1 MLTVEE
7 MKERWQGIVIPLVTV
22 FKEDLSLDLPALES
36 NVQWLMNK
44 GAGIGNSIFLVAG
57 SGGDFSVLSTEERK
71 QVIKTVASVADGKAP
86 LIASSQST
94 DIRVC
99 IEICNFCA
107 DCGYDCVQISG
118 PYYYDGRPDDAMAW
132 MQQVATFLPLTYA
145 IRDIRAAI
153 LNNATIG
160 DLASD
165 LRSLLLFA
173 IALPILGYLAF
184 CLTERLARRDG
195 TLGNY

>member
-1 MLTVEE
+1 MAISVLEF
-7 MKERWQGIVIPLVTV
+7 QFIFGIPLAKGNAPLALLVLLLVIPSVYGIGIAFGSLVV
-22 FKEDLSLDLPALES
+22 RFKEPQAL
-36 NVQWLMNK
+36 VFFVRGVFM
-44 GAGIGNSIFLVAG
+44 IFCGMTYPV
-57 SGGDFSVLSTEERK
+57 SVLPT
-71 QVIKTVASVADGKAP
+71 
-86 LIASSQST
+86 
-94 DIRVC
+94 
-99 IEICNFCA
+99 
-107 DCGYDCVQISG
+107 
-118 PYYYDGRPDDAMAW
+118 W
-132 MQQVATFLPLTYA
+132 MQQVAAFLPLTYA

-184 CLTERLARRDG
+184 CLTERLARRAG